1 MSASQLPLRDVHLPM
16 APGWWPPAPGWWMV
30 LAAVIACLAVP
41 LVFWWR
47 RRRRERRWQ
56 ALFDT
61 ALQQA
66 DTPSARLAA
75 ASGMLRRAAK
85 RVEEGAA
92 SLQGEA
98 WLLFLDGQTRTDFSH
113 GGGRL
118 LLDGGY
124 RRGVDAEAAA
134 QACALA
140 RTRFSELMARR
151 R

>member
-1 MSASQLPLRDVHLPM
+1 MSASQLPLRDVHLPT
-16 APGWWPPAPGWWMV
+16 APGWWPPAPGWWLV
-30 LAAVIACLAVP
+30 LAAVLVCLAIP
-41 LVFWWR
+41 LFFRWR
-47 RRRRERRWQ
+47 RRRCERRWQ

-85 RVEEGAA
+85 RVEQGAA
-92 SLQGEA
+92 SLQGEE
-98 WLLFLDGQTRTDFSH
+98 WLLFLDGRKQTDFSQ
-113 GGGRL
+113 GDGRL

-140 RTRFSELMARR
+140 RSRFSELMAGRR
-151 R
+151 